1 MRSTGIVPKISYEVT
16 VGEVA
21 VSLSPS
27 QIDLD
32 HLAGKWAISDRP
44 TKKAPRLR
52 RGAFSKTTFSLA
64 CRNSPYTI
72 YRNRKDIYQLVWGSF
87 FSPPFSVCRPL
98 PRQAKLCQKRIDVS
112 ARSGDQG
119 LLKNC
124 ILRRDEFLPL
134 WVALIY
140 LLIGPGI

>member
-1 MRSTGIVPKISYEVT
+1 MSYEVT

-21 VSLSPS
+21 VNISTSPK
-27 QIDLD
+27 DLN
-32 HLAGKWAISDRP
+32 HLAGKWATSDQP
-44 TKKAPRLR
+44 TKKAPRLW

-64 CRNSPYTI
+64 CRNSPYI
-72 YRNRKDIYQLVWGSF
+72 VYQNRKDIYQLVWGSF
-87 FSPPFSVCRPL
+87 FSPPFSVCRSL

-124 ILRRDEFLPL
+124 ILE
-134 WVALIY
+134 A
-140 LLIGPGI
+140 G